1 MRHDNQQPAGGQSRA
16 NLYQEVTDRV
26 IAELEK
32 GCVPWVRPWDQAKSG
47 LAMPQNATTGRH
59 YSGINVLIL
68 WDAVISRDFGAHR
81 WLTLR
86 QANAIGGQVRKGERG
101 TTVCYADRFIPKT
114 EQQRAAEQGD
124 SPNAVPFLKRFT
136 VFNVEQC
143 DGIPEAE
150 AAAAPLEPRQI
161 VEQAER
167 LITAT
172 EADFRTGGG
181 EAFYHRGGDYIRV
194 PPQPAFFD
202 QINYYRTCFH
212 ELGHWTGHGKR
223 LARDLTVRFG
233 SEGYAREELVAE
245 MTSAFVCAQ
254 LSIQPTVRHADYI
267 GNWLTV
273 LRNDA
278 RAIFQAASMASK
290 AADFILAFTD
300 QAARAA

>member
-1 MRHDNQQPAGGQSRA
+1 MRHDNQQPAGRQSRA

-26 IAELEK
+26 IAELGK
-32 GCVPWVRPWDQAKSG
+32 GCVPWVRPWDQSKSG

-59 YSGINVLIL
+59 YSGINILIL
-68 WDAVISRDFGAHR
+68 WDAVITRDFGSHR

-86 QANAIGGQVRKGERG
+86 QANAIGATVRKGERG
-101 TTVCYADRFIPKT
+101 TTVCYADRFIPKV

-124 SPNAVPFLKRFT
+124 SPSAVPFLKRFT

-143 DGIPEAE
+143 DGIPDAVM
-150 AAAAPLEPRQI
+150 ATVALEPRQI
-161 VEQAER
+161 VEKAER
-167 LITAT
+167 LIAAT
-172 EADFRTGGG
+172 QADFRTGGG
-181 EAFYHRGGDYIRV
+181 EAFYHRGDDYIRV

-223 LARDLTVRFG
+223 LARDLTGRFG

-254 LSIQPTVRHADYI
+254 LSIQPTVRHTDYI